1 MEGNTMR
8 LRNLMVN
15 NIIVDGKEIRQGAK
29 TIIENNNYIRL
40 DENNILMVYK
50 INKLELRISDKSCD
64 FGTVVDS
71 KYAVTE
77 QLLGSGSF
85 GDVYYGETR
94 GNKMP
99 IAVKI
104 CDKKKVMNAIENNI
118 LNGFN
123 EEKDVITTAQGHL
136 NIIKLVDACD
146 TEMHNYL
153 MFEYAA
159 GGDLF
164 DYCVRYGPLS
174 EQEAKHIFKQV
185 LEGVKHLH
193 SKGIPENVLVR
204 RPVKYPS
211 ILITDFGTARE
222 LNAEAPMLN
231 NMCGTTSYMAPD
243 VILRSKFGNQL
254 VKNIEKY
261 DADLATMLNGQFH
274 EQGYGKEADQWSLG
288 LILHFMLTRTLP
300 FEIKVNNTCLIHII
314 NIFSN
319 PLDSDDSWNGIS
331 TEAQNLISG
340 LLAIDRNLRLTAEQA
355 LESGWFTESS
365 EEFSES
371 EVTQDVQEEE
381 EQKEEIKANSATEDT
396 VTKVEQ
402 QQQQQQE
409 EEEKEE
415 IKFDN
420 ATEDTITKA
429 EQQQEEEEIKADNTT
444 EDTTTK
450 VEQQEEVAIK
460 DEALAKEKEI
470 LASDAEKKVS
480 KDLTATNAED
490 EAAQDHTVIPMDQH
504 GVKRSH
510 STSSDQRPSKK
521 N

>member
-1 MEGNTMR
+1 MLTMY
-8 LRNLMVN
+8 L
-15 NIIVDGKEIRQGAK
+15 VDGKEIQQGAK
-29 TIIENNNYIRL
+29 AIIENNSYVRL

-94 GNKMP
+94 GNKTP

-104 CDKKKVMNAIENNI
+104 CDKKKVINAIENNI
-118 LNGFN
+118 LNSFN
-123 EEKDVITTAQGHL
+123 EEKDMITTAQGHS

-193 SKGIPENVLVR
+193 SKGIVHCGKLKMPENVLVR

-222 LNAEAPMLN
+222 LNAEAPMLD

-261 DADLATMLNGQFH
+261 DADLATMLNAQFH

-300 FEIKVNNTCLIHII
+300 FEIKVNNTCLIHIS

-319 PLDSDDSWNGIS
+319 PLDFDDSWNGIS
-331 TEAQNLISG
+331 TEAQNLIGG

-355 LESGWFTESS
+355 LESAWFTELS
-365 EEFSES
+365 EEFSEP

-381 EQKEEIKANSATEDT
+381 E
-396 VTKVEQ
+396 
-402 QQQQQQE
+402 
-409 EEEKEE
+409 
-415 IKFDN
+415 
-420 ATEDTITKA
+420 
-429 EQQQEEEEIKADNTT
+429 EEEEIKANNAAEYTA
-444 EDTTTK
+444 TK

-460 DEALAKEKEI
+460 DEASAKDKEI
-470 LASDAEKKVS
+470 VTSDAEKKVS
-480 KDLTATNAED
+480 EDLTATNAED
-490 EAAQDHTVIPMDQH
+490 EAAQDHAVALWITW
-504 GVKRSH
+504 R
-510 STSSDQRPSKK
+510 
-521 N
+521 

>member
-1 MEGNTMR
+1 MGKMSEAEKAETVGWVEVFSVEGMEFLLKRNKPFTLSQDKNNTEEGQGPAKPNTLHIHGGKYHEIKM
-8 LRNLMVN
+8 
-15 NIIVDGKEIRQGAK
+15 DGREIRQGAMAIMK
-29 TIIENNNYIRL
+29 NNNYVRL

-64 FGTVVDS
+64 FGTVVGI

-104 CDKKKVMNAIENNI
+104 CNKKKVMNAIENNI
-118 LNGFN
+118 LNSFN
-123 EEKDVITTAQGHL
+123 EEKNVITTAQGHS

-193 SKGIPENVLVR
+193 SKGIVHCEPENVLVR

-222 LNAEAPMLN
+222 LNAEAPMLD

-243 VILRSKFGNQL
+243 VILRSKFENQL

-261 DADLATMLNGQFH
+261 DADLATMLNEQFH

-288 LILHFMLTRTLP
+288 LILYFMLTRTLP

-319 PLDSDDSWNGIS
+319 PLDFDDSWNGIS
-331 TEAQNLISG
+331 TEAQNLIGG

-355 LESGWFTESS
+355 LESAWFTESS

-381 EQKEEIKANSATEDT
+381 KEEKEIKANNAAEDT
-396 VTKVEQ
+396 
-402 QQQQQQE
+402 
-409 EEEKEE
+409 
-415 IKFDN
+415 
-420 ATEDTITKA
+420 ATKA
-429 EQQQEEEEIKADNTT
+429 
-444 EDTTTK
+444 
-450 VEQQEEVAIK
+450 EQQEEVAIK
-460 DEALAKEKEI
+460 DEASAKEK
-470 LASDAEKKVS
+470 K
-480 KDLTATNAED
+480 
-490 EAAQDHTVIPMDQH
+490 
-504 GVKRSH
+504 
-510 STSSDQRPSKK
+510 
-521 N
+521 

>member
-1 MEGNTMR
+1 
-8 LRNLMVN
+8 MVN
-15 NIIVDGKEIRQGAK
+15 NIIVDGREIRQGA
-29 TIIENNNYIRL
+29 TAIIKNNSYVRL

-64 FGTVVDS
+64 FGTVVGI

-85 GDVYYGETR
+85 GDVYYRETR
-94 GNKMP
+94 GNKTP

-104 CDKKKVMNAIENNI
+104 CNKKKIMSAIENNI

-123 EEKDVITTAQGHL
+123 EKRIHS

-193 SKGIPENVLVR
+193 SKGIVHCENVLVR

-222 LNAEAPMLN
+222 LNAEAPMLD
-231 NMCGTTSYMAPD
+231 NMCGTTSYMARMSFLDP
-243 VILRSKFGNQL
+243 S
-254 VKNIEKY
+254 
-261 DADLATMLNGQFH
+261 
-274 EQGYGKEADQWSLG
+274 YGKEADQWSLG

-319 PLDSDDSWNGIS
+319 TLDLTIAGMAYQLKKLMQFI
-331 TEAQNLISG
+331 AQNLIGG

-355 LESGWFTESS
+355 LESAWFTELS

-371 EVTQDVQEEE
+371 EVSQSVQEEEEEEKEVEIEEEEEEE
-381 EQKEEIKANSATEDT
+381 EQKEEIKA
-396 VTKVEQ
+396 
-402 QQQQQQE
+402 
-409 EEEKEE
+409 
-415 IKFDN
+415 DN
-420 ATEDTITKA
+420 A
-429 EQQQEEEEIKADNTT
+429 T

-460 DEALAKEKEI
+460 DEASAKEKEI
-470 LASDAEKKVS
+470 VTSDAEKKVS
-480 KDLTATNAED
+480 ENLTATNAED
-490 EAAQDHTVIPMDQH
+490 KAAQDHAVVPMDQH
-504 GVKRSH
+504 DVKRSH
-510 STSSDQRPSKK
+510 STSSDQRPAKKSKL
-521 N
+521 